1 MPAVPRFP
9 PRRGGQLI
17 SWPGALLHQVMRRP
31 AIPLP
36 TSLLPLRA
44 VLMLPLAAALGACAI
59 GGSASFD
66 SDPPQP
72 FPQNYRSEIPAFLRT
87 YLNQPAGLRDA
98 AMAEPVQRPVDGRT
112 RWVSC
117 LRFTP
122 RGGAPQSIAIV
133 HVDGRLDR
141 VAPQD
146 GELCTGVVYA
156 PFPELEKLSR

>member
-1 MPAVPRFP
+1 MLRRFAASP
-9 PRRGGQLI
+9 Q
-17 SWPGALLHQVMRRP
+17 SRP
-31 AIPLP
+31 
-36 TSLLPLRA
+36 PLRA
-44 VLMLPLAAALGACAI
+44 ALALPLAALLGACAI

-72 FPQNYRSEIPAFLRT
+72 FPANYRSEIPAFLRT
-87 YLNQPAGLRDA
+87 YLNDPSGLREA
-98 AMAEPVQRPVDGRT
+98 AMAEPAQRPVDGRT

-122 RGGAPQSIAIV
+122 RGGTLQDMAIV

-141 VAPQD
+141 VAQQP

-156 PFPELEKLSR
+156 PFPALEKLSR

>member
-1 MPAVPRFP
+1 
-9 PRRGGQLI
+9 
-17 SWPGALLHQVMRRP
+17 MRRP

-36 TSLLPLRA
+36 TFLRPLRA
-44 VLMLPLAAALGACAI
+44 ALALPLTALLGACAI
-59 GGSASFD
+59 GGSMSFD
-66 SDPPQP
+66 TDPPQP
-72 FPQNYRSEIPAFLRT
+72 FPVNYRSEIPAFLRT
-87 YLNQPAGLRDA
+87 YLNNPSGLRDA
-98 AMAEPVQRPVDGRT
+98 AMAEPVQRPVDGRV

-122 RGGAPQSIAIV
+122 RGGTLQDMAIV

-141 VAPQD
+141 VAPHA

>member
-1 MPAVPRFP
+1 
-9 PRRGGQLI
+9 
-17 SWPGALLHQVMRRP
+17 MRRL

-36 TSLLPLRA
+36 TFLRPLRA
-44 VLMLPLAAALGACAI
+44 ALALLLAALLGACAI
-59 GGSASFD
+59 GGSMSFD
-66 SDPPQP
+66 TDPPQP
-72 FPQNYRSEIPAFLRT
+72 FPVNYRSEVPAFLRT
-87 YLNQPAGLRDA
+87 YLNNPSGLRDA
-98 AMAEPVQRPVDGRT
+98 AMAEPVQRPVDGRV

-122 RGGAPQSIAIV
+122 RGGTLQDMAIV

-141 VAPQD
+141 VAPHA